1 MGAATELVAS
11 LFALASPEKAA
22 VLTRFFR
29 TGPGQYGEGDRFLG
43 VTVPQIRAVERL
55 FRRSLTLDDVVELL
69 AHEAHEARM
78 AALIHL
84 VGRYKKADA
93 AGRDAIFRLYLD
105 HAARVNN
112 WDLVD
117 VSAPGIVGAHLLD
130 RASAPLFSLARSPL
144 LWERRIAVV
153 ATLAFIR
160 KGRLDE
166 TFTLCQRLRG
176 DPHDLIHKACGWM
189 LREAGK
195 RDEARLR
202 AFLDAKAPTLPRV
215 TLRYALE
222 RLPASD
228 RARYLAL

>member
-1 MGAATELVAS
+1 MGAALDLLAS
-11 LFALASPEKAA
+11 LHAQASPEKAA
-22 VLTRFFR
+22 VLGRFFR

-43 VTVPQIRAVERL
+43 VTVPQVRAVEKL
-55 FRRSLTLDDVVELL
+55 FRRSLTLDDVATLL

-78 AALIHL
+78 AALVHL
-84 VGRYKKADA
+84 VWRYRKARGED
-93 AGRDAIFRLYLD
+93 REAIFRFYLG
-105 HAARVNN
+105 HAKRIDN

-117 VSAPGIVGAHLLD
+117 VSAPGIVGAHLVGGD
-130 RASAPLFSLARSPL
+130 ASLLFELAQSTL
-144 LWERRIAVV
+144 LWERRITVV

-160 KGRLDE
+160 AGRLDE
-166 TFTLCQRLRG
+166 TFALSWRLRG

-202 AFLDAKAPTLPRV
+202 AFLDANAPTLPRV

-222 RLPASD
+222 RLPAAD
-228 RARYLAL
+228 RARYLAM

>member
-1 MGAATELVAS
+1 MTAATELVAS

-22 VLTRFFR
+22 VLMRFFR

-43 VTVPQIRAVERL
+43 VTVPQVRAVEKL
-55 FRRSLTLDDVVELL
+55 FRRALTLEDVAALL

-84 VGRYKKADA
+84 VWRYRKARGED
-93 AGRDAIFRLYLD
+93 RETIFRFYLG
-105 HAARVNN
+105 HAARIDN

-117 VSAPGIVGAHLLD
+117 VSAPGIVGAHLVAGD
-130 RASAPLFSLARSPL
+130 ASPLFALAQSPL

-160 KGRLDE
+160 AGRLDE
-166 TFTLCQRLRG
+166 TFALAERLRH

-195 RDEARLR
+195 RDETRLR
-202 AFLDAKAPTLPRV
+202 AFLDAHAPTLPRV

-222 RLPASD
+222 RLPAAD